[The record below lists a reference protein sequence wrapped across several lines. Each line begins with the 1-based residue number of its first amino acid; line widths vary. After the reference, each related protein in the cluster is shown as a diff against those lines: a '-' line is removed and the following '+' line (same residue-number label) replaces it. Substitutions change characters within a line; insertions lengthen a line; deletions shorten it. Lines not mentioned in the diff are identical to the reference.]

1 MATFNADAALKA
13 GYTELQIA
21 EFLGQQN
28 KFNTAAALQA
38 GYAPAD
44 IIKQLSGPPPT
55 TFGGQTKEFFKGI
68 PSGAVNLL
76 ESAATG
82 ASALLPEEM
91 EKSARKTISETAAA
105 AKKPFEAARGYEETI
120 PRKFGEAVGSTAPF
134 FLLGPAGLAGRVSAT
149 GLGVGAGAGEAR
161 TRAEQEGATGGQRA
175 GATALGAVVGVTEML
190 PVFRFIDNLASPI
203 KKGIMGTLTR
213 AAATGGAEGL
223 QEAAAQIA
231 QNLIAKGVYKPDQAI
246 IEQVGESAA
255 YGTATGALV
264 QVLTDMAL
272 GRRAG
277 QGSSTPAGKPTD
289 LEAEQQAKR
298 LAVAQEQMGV
308 KQGREA
314 RAGEKL
320 LNAEER
326 EAAKAEALAQ
336 KERLAEMDR
345 LNAEARAQREADLKA
360 AFPTDYADVMQRTD
374 NYVELSKE
382 LDAISGSQTKEAKA
396 RRGQI
401 QARMQQIV
409 EEDTRVPREL
419 KRIQDDQERLAK
431 QAGFPAKK
439 SAAAFEAAPPQME
452 MREAMLEPGQELPPQ
467 RDLQGNIITP
477 EAPVAEPTKRFPTFK
492 NEVDA
497 RRGMQRGEAALA
509 KEATAL
515 RKEQEAAGQM
525 TLAPRVEPKVT
536 EQPVTPEPTLVQKP
550 EALTPTTVPTTV
562 TPDVLG
568 ALGIGRTAIIRKPD
582 HGIMGKDIADPAQ
595 AAEVKSIL
603 EAYRQGRSAPIQEK
617 IDAYL
622 ARPEFEAVKG
632 ETDARQIEPPTDRN
646 GVQVSDQTGERKPA
660 RRTLTVKRNGVV
672 SPKSDVGQPIVG
684 EAEQSTPVEE
694 VQPPA
699 PPAEPKKPMGM
710 FDQLV
715 QPDTTEPIAEEE
727 APAVE
732 EVKFDP
738 WDPKNYKGLAQE
750 IEKESTRS
758 KEEAAQDLI
767 DEKKADRESKK
778 SIKVKSKPVQEAVE
792 EESTAEKDVRAEAT
806 VAAVKT
812 LTGADKMVL
821 AKHYKQPKFNKVAE
835 TSFVDDTIKAINE
848 GIESVSKA
856 IHKYVRKAMS
866 GMLSVALVINP
877 AFMGLPEAAIISSPA
892 TYTVEQ
898 AVKATIPAEAAKLM
912 SPAAKTAYETILPA
926 IKADLQ
932 ARDKLF
938 IINDKPSARTFLFT
952 PDGQLL
958 MQSKTLQGIGV
969 GDLYKGNNDI
979 VANRVTP
986 AGLFNIEQRVGGKT
1000 AGEYDF
1006 GKVFGINDTEAF
1018 ITIMHSVWTKEADAP
1033 QRLKALNN
1041 DSAADSRYSFGCI
1054 NVPTATFKQML
1065 EKHEN
1070 QMNGAKMFIV
1080 PDNQAR
1086 VKDFISGDI
1095 AKNTVREDK
1104 LLRQSVEPVTEKVT
1118 KTTSGAGN
1126 VQAGVDR
1133 TLYGKP
1139 EERFS
1144 RQAVVQG
1151 QTVQELTDEIT
1162 KGKGVLANA
1171 LRRMVQSGKVRLEEK
1186 HPSGEKIGGYFD
1198 GKTITLYA
1206 DGIPSGDAMAVAL
1219 HEVGAHLGLKNLLGV
1234 QQYNNVIKRIQ
1245 AMATSKEASPARA
1258 LAQRALSRI
1267 QQEDIVRGD
1276 EVIGDESVA
1285 YFIEELAKAQARGE
1299 LQTLGPAR
1307 ALWNQ
1312 IKAAIQ
1318 ATINRVFG
1326 TNLGVD
1332 AFTPE
1337 QIGLLANA
1345 AFTKESFT
1353 APKEGTADLASRT
1366 EGFTDAFR
1374 KWFGNSKVVDAKGA
1388 PQVVYHTGRFDSNEI
1403 ISGAE
1408 KHRRSGATYP
1418 IGNEGIYFTD
1428 NPEYSAMYGRG
1439 EGQTMYP
1446 VYLSLQNPFVIED
1459 QAQMSKLEK
1468 LKQVVLGKKQLPR
1481 NETNTNPRTDSM
1493 YITPEYKAKLIAMGY
1508 DGIINKPYTEIVAF
1522 EPTQIKSAIGNRGTY
1537 DINNP
1542 DIRFSRAQGFTPQDY
1557 DEVNRIA
1564 NSYGPAAAPA
1574 VGGLLNDSLKG
1585 MNRAAESSGLFTA
1598 FRHKIVDKLASVE
1611 AKVSNKF
1618 SMGVRDFFGNL
1629 NPIVLARQAEDHGKV
1644 FMSFAVDGGIKF
1656 NKDGLVQTFKQDASV
1671 AQALK
1676 DIQAFGQDA
1685 GMSFD
1690 QAKEYISSILEGHR
1704 AYDIQENHNK
1714 PLEVSAVLR
1723 EQQGKNKE
1731 ADAERAKKIDL
1742 HLTAA
1747 DIASLEAKYQ
1757 KTPAIKE
1764 IQDTFNKTRMHTIDL
1779 LAQSGRISKEQA
1791 DDWKANSAY
1800 VPFDRVFEDLGVNL
1814 LPRGK
1819 GLGVMTKTPEIKGS
1833 LDRRVKNVVDSY
1845 MGTLGWMVEEAMRHN
1860 ASVKLLNEMELS
1872 GFAEKHPTINAAKN
1886 KDLVVRLYKDG
1897 KPVFYE
1903 VQNEY
1908 DILAFKQAPEIN
1920 NFLVNGLTATSKILR
1935 VSVTAMP
1942 PFAIKQVVEDATRA
1956 AFYSGV
1962 ERPLVVAMKTLY
1974 NLPRA
1979 FFGEVTGR
1987 KSPVAKVLEQLGVI
2001 GDYDLNIYKPTTAI
2015 EKDIGAKKRGMA
2027 GAIFH
2032 TLEGFT
2038 KASDLAARMAVYEE
2052 TIRDTKSA
2060 QNPEGDTLLAQTRA
2074 RELINF
2080 QRRGSS
2086 GSMRV
2091 ATRIIPFFNAYAQG
2105 MDVLYRSASGIDSSS
2120 SIERGAARR
2129 LFMGRVAMM
2138 TAMGFAY
2145 AIAMSDDDGYKEA
2158 TDEKRD
2164 NNWLLPNN
2172 YKIPCPKELGF
2183 LFKVIPERIVEYMNR
2198 KGTPEEQSVMDAL
2211 SGVMK
2216 AGYSAYSTPTTI
2228 PSYVRPVIENMAN
2241 YSFFL
2246 QRELESTDLQKKLP
2260 GYRYTSTTSEV
2271 AKSLGEA
2278 TNVSPIKIDNLLKG
2292 MFGMAGS
2299 TTLLI
2304 TDAMLNPTRPDRPIS
2319 QLPFASIFTYDTVG
2333 GRAKTEFYDLR
2344 ERVSQAD
2351 STFKDLLK
2359 YNPEKAQKFL
2369 EENQS
2374 LIAMAPLINK
2384 SLKDLSETRS
2394 VRMVLEQGTDAQL
2407 GIDSAERRRLIDE
2420 LRGYEND
2427 SLSYVRGIEKQMRE
2441 MDLLQ

>member
-1 MATFNADAALKA
+1 
-13 GYTELQIA
+13 
-21 EFLGQQN
+21 
-28 KFNTAAALQA
+28 
-38 GYAPAD
+38 
-44 IIKQLSGPPPT
+44 
-55 TFGGQTKEFFKGI
+55 
-68 PSGAVNLL
+68 
-76 ESAATG
+76 
-82 ASALLPEEM
+82 
-91 EKSARKTISETAAA
+91 
-105 AKKPFEAARGYEETI
+105 
-120 PRKFGEAVGSTAPF
+120 
-134 FLLGPAGLAGRVSAT
+134 
-149 GLGVGAGAGEAR
+149 
-161 TRAEQEGATGGQRA
+161 
-175 GATALGAVVGVTEML
+175 
-190 PVFRFIDNLASPI
+190 
-203 KKGIMGTLTR
+203 
-213 AAATGGAEGL
+213 
-223 QEAAAQIA
+223 
-231 QNLIAKGVYKPDQAI
+231 
-246 IEQVGESAA
+246 
-255 YGTATGALV
+255 
-264 QVLTDMAL
+264 
-272 GRRAG
+272 
-277 QGSSTPAGKPTD
+277 
-289 LEAEQQAKR
+289 
-298 LAVAQEQMGV
+298 
-308 KQGREA
+308 
-314 RAGEKL
+314 
-320 LNAEER
+320 
-326 EAAKAEALAQ
+326 
-336 KERLAEMDR
+336 
-345 LNAEARAQREADLKA
+345 
-360 AFPTDYADVMQRTD
+360 
-374 NYVELSKE
+374 
-382 LDAISGSQTKEAKA
+382 
-396 RRGQI
+396 
-401 QARMQQIV
+401 
-409 EEDTRVPREL
+409 
-419 KRIQDDQERLAK
+419 
-431 QAGFPAKK
+431 
-439 SAAAFEAAPPQME
+439 
-452 MREAMLEPGQELPPQ
+452 
-467 RDLQGNIITP
+467 
-477 EAPVAEPTKRFPTFK
+477 
-492 NEVDA
+492 
-497 RRGMQRGEAALA
+497 
-509 KEATAL
+509 
-515 RKEQEAAGQM
+515 
-525 TLAPRVEPKVT
+525 
-536 EQPVTPEPTLVQKP
+536 
-550 EALTPTTVPTTV
+550 
-562 TPDVLG
+562 
-568 ALGIGRTAIIRKPD
+568 
-582 HGIMGKDIADPAQ
+582 
-595 AAEVKSIL
+595 
-603 EAYRQGRSAPIQEK
+603 
-617 IDAYL
+617 
-622 ARPEFEAVKG
+622 
-632 ETDARQIEPPTDRN
+632 
-646 GVQVSDQTGERKPA
+646 
-660 RRTLTVKRNGVV
+660 
-672 SPKSDVGQPIVG
+672 
-684 EAEQSTPVEE
+684 
-694 VQPPA
+694 
-699 PPAEPKKPMGM
+699 M

-715 QPDTTEPIAEEE
+715 QPDVAKKGKGKKAAPVEEEE

-821 AKHYKQPKFNKVAE
+821 AKHYKQPNFNKVAE

-848 GIESVSKA
+848 GIDAVAKA

-866 GMLSVALVINP
+866 GILSAALVINP
-877 AFMGLPEAAIISSPA
+877 AFMSLPEAAIISSPA
-892 TYTVEQ
+892 TYTIEQ

-958 MQSKTLQGIGV
+958 MQSKTLQGVGV

-1086 VKDFISGDI
+1086 VKDFISGDL
-1095 AKNTVREDK
+1095 AKNKVREDK

-1144 RQAVVQG
+1144 RQEVVQG
-1151 QTVQELTDEIT
+1151 QTVQELTDEIA

-1171 LRRMVQSGKVRLEEK
+1171 LRRMVQSGKVKLEEK

-1285 YFIEELAKAQARGE
+1285 YFIEELTKAQAKGE
-1299 LQTLGPAR
+1299 LQTLGPTR

-1353 APKEGTADLASRT
+1353 APKEG
-1366 EGFTDAFR
+1366 EF
-1374 KWFGNSKVVDAKGA
+1374 
-1388 PQVVYHTGRFDSNEI
+1388 
-1403 ISGAE
+1403 
-1408 KHRRSGATYP
+1408 
-1418 IGNEGIYFTD
+1418 
-1428 NPEYSAMYGRG
+1428 
-1439 EGQTMYP
+1439 
-1446 VYLSLQNPFVIED
+1446 
-1459 QAQMSKLEK
+1459 
-1468 LKQVVLGKKQLPR
+1468 
-1481 NETNTNPRTDSM
+1481 
-1493 YITPEYKAKLIAMGY
+1493 
-1508 DGIINKPYTEIVAF
+1508 
-1522 EPTQIKSAIGNRGTY
+1522 
-1537 DINNP
+1537 DINSP
-1542 DIRFSRAQGFTPQDY
+1542 EGRFSRAQGFTPQDY

-1872 GFAEKHPTINAAKN
+1872 GFAEKQPTINAAKN
-1886 KDLVVRLYKDG
+1886 KDLVVRLYEDG

>member
-1 MATFNADAALKA
+1 MATFNAEAALKA

-68 PSGAVNLL
+68 PYGAVNLL

-82 ASALLPEEM
+82 ASALLPEDM

-120 PRKFGEAVGSTAPF
+120 PRKLGESGGSTLPF
-134 FLLGPAGLAGRVSAT
+134 FALGPAGLAGRIGAT

-255 YGTATGALV
+255 YGTATGALI

-277 QGSSTPAGKPTD
+277 QGSSTPAGQATTT
-289 LEAEQQAKR
+289 EAEQQAKR
-298 LAVAQEQMGV
+298 LQVAQEQMGV

-314 RAGEKL
+314 RKEAALTRAKGKGVQGELFSGLPKAEDQRDLFGNLTSPLPPESTQEETTGVPEGQMDLGLEGVRGYAELEAEKQRLLALKKQEKDSKVSRKERTQGIDERVAEITAMQKDFVRLSDKTKKGTQGSLFTPQELTGLDTTKGVGVTPVETPKQTKQRAGVAPAGEQL
-320 LNAEER
+320 GLGIEATREYPDLVQER
-326 EAAKAEALAQ
+326 ERLSLLPQTPEIKARLADLQQQTRDRDLFEVDRLYAAKAEAA
-336 KERLAEMDR
+336 
-345 LNAEARAQREADLKA
+345 
-360 AFPTDYADVMQRTD
+360 
-374 NYVELSKE
+374 
-382 LDAISGSQTKEAKA
+382 
-396 RRGQI
+396 
-401 QARMQQIV
+401 
-409 EEDTRVPREL
+409 
-419 KRIQDDQERLAK
+419 
-431 QAGFPAKK
+431 
-439 SAAAFEAAPPQME
+439 
-452 MREAMLEPGQELPPQ
+452 
-467 RDLQGNIITP
+467 
-477 EAPVAEPTKRFPTFK
+477 
-492 NEVDA
+492 
-497 RRGMQRGEAALA
+497 
-509 KEATAL
+509 
-515 RKEQEAAGQM
+515 EQEAKQTESAFA
-525 TLAPRVEPKVT
+525 APD
-536 EQPVTPEPTLVQKP
+536 EQPVTEPTLVQKP
-550 EALTPTTVPTTV
+550 EPLTPTTVPTTV

-632 ETDARQIEPPTDRN
+632 ETNARQTQPPTDRN
-646 GVQVSDQTGERKPA
+646 GVQVPDQTGEGKPA
-660 RRTLTVKRNGVV
+660 RRTLTAKRNGMVPLKPDARQPVV
-672 SPKSDVGQPIVG
+672 R
-684 EAEQSTPVEE
+684 EAEQSAPVEE
-694 VQPPA
+694 TKTKHKTTYEGKPATVTIVRDALGKVVDTTVKVDDEKFAAVNLGAQGVVTDEQLLQNLTDIGTIGQEETAKPPEEPPA
-699 PPAEPKKPMGM
+699 PPAEPKKQMGM

-715 QPDTTEPIAEEE
+715 QPDVAEKGKGKKAAPVEEEE

-738 WDPKNYKGLAQE
+738 WDKKNYQGLAQE
-750 IEKESTRS
+750 IEKGTTRS
-758 KEEAAQDLI
+758 PQEAAQDLV
-767 DEKKADRESKK
+767 DAKAADRESKK
-778 SIKVKSKPVQEAVE
+778 SIKVKSKPIQEAVE

-835 TSFVDDTIKAINE
+835 TSFVDDTIKAITD
-848 GIESVSKA
+848 GIDSVSKA

-932 ARDKLF
+932 TRDKLF
-938 IINDKPSARTFLFT
+938 LIHDKPSARTFLFT

-986 AGLFNIEQRVGGKT
+986 AGLFTIEQRVGGKT

-1126 VQAGVDR
+1126 LQAGVDR

-1144 RQAVVQG
+1144 RQEVVQG
-1151 QTVQELTDEIT
+1151 QTVQELTGEIA
-1162 KGKGVLANA
+1162 KGKGILANA
-1171 LRRMVQSGKVRLEEK
+1171 LRRMVQSGKVKLEEK

-1245 AMATSKEASPARA
+1245 AMAQSKEASPARA

-1285 YFIEELAKAQARGE
+1285 YFIEELAKAQAKGE

-1345 AFTKESFT
+1345 AFTRESFT
-1353 APKEGTADLASRT
+1353 APKEG
-1366 EGFTDAFR
+1366 AF
-1374 KWFGNSKVVDAKGA
+1374 
-1388 PQVVYHTGRFDSNEI
+1388 
-1403 ISGAE
+1403 
-1408 KHRRSGATYP
+1408 
-1418 IGNEGIYFTD
+1418 
-1428 NPEYSAMYGRG
+1428 
-1439 EGQTMYP
+1439 
-1446 VYLSLQNPFVIED
+1446 
-1459 QAQMSKLEK
+1459 
-1468 LKQVVLGKKQLPR
+1468 
-1481 NETNTNPRTDSM
+1481 
-1493 YITPEYKAKLIAMGY
+1493 
-1508 DGIINKPYTEIVAF
+1508 
-1522 EPTQIKSAIGNRGTY
+1522 
-1537 DINNP
+1537 DINSP
-1542 DIRFSRAQGFTPQDY
+1542 EGRFSRAEGYTPQDY
-1557 DEVNRIA
+1557 AEVNRIA

-1585 MNRAAESSGLFTA
+1585 MNRAAESSGLLTA
-1598 FRHKIVDKLASVE
+1598 FRHNLVDKLASVE
-1611 AKVSNKF
+1611 AKLTNKF

-1629 NPIVLARQAEDHGKV
+1629 NPLVLARQAEDHGKV
-1644 FMSFAVDGGIKF
+1644 FMSFVSDGGIKI
-1656 NKDGLVQTFKQDASV
+1656 NKEGLVETFKQQASV

-1676 DIQAFGQDA
+1676 NIQTFGQNA
-1685 GMSFD
+1685 GISYD
-1690 QAKEYISSILEGHR
+1690 EAKTYISSVLEGHR

-1714 PLEVSAVLR
+1714 PLEVSAVLL

-1731 ADAERAKKIDL
+1731 ADAERKKKIDL

-1747 DIASLEAKYQ
+1747 DIASLEAVYQ

-1764 IQDTFNKTRMHTIDL
+1764 IQDTFNKTRMHVVDL
-1779 LAQSGRISKEQA
+1779 LAQSGRISKETA
-1791 DDWKANSAY
+1791 DDWKDNSAY
-1800 VPFDRVFEDLGVNL
+1800 VPFDRVFEDLGVDP

-1819 GLGVMTKTPEIKGS
+1819 GLGVMTKTPKIKGS

-1845 MGTLGWMVEEAMRHN
+1845 MGTLGWMVEESMRHN
-1860 ASVKLLNEMELS
+1860 ASTKLLNEMQLA

-1886 KDLVVRLYKDG
+1886 KELVVRLYENG

-1908 DILAFKQAPEIN
+1908 DLLAFKQAPEMN
-1920 NFLVNGLTATSKILR
+1920 NFLVNSLAATSKILR

-1962 ERPLVVAMKTLY
+1962 QRPLVVAMKTLY

-2001 GDYDLNIYKPTTAI
+2001 GDYDLNIYDPTSI
-2015 EKDIGAKKRGMA
+2015 EKDIGAKKRNMA
-2027 GAIFH
+2027 GSIFNI
-2032 TLEGFT
+2032 LESFT

-2052 TIRDTKSA
+2052 TIQDTKST
-2060 QNPEGDTLLAQTRA
+2060 QYPEGDKVLAQTRA

-2086 GSMRV
+2086 DSMRV
-2091 ATRIIPFFNAYAQG
+2091 LTRVIPFFNAYAQG

-2145 AIAMSDDDGYKEA
+2145 AIAMSDDEGYKNA
-2158 TDEKRD
+2158 TDDKRD
-2164 NNWLLPNN
+2164 NNWLGPNGF
-2172 YKIPCPKELGF
+2172 KLPCPKELGF
-2183 LFKVIPERIVEYMNR
+2183 IFKVIPERIVEYFNR
-2198 KGTPEEQSVMDAL
+2198 SGTPEEQSVMAAL

-2216 AGYSAYSTPTTI
+2216 AGYSAYSTPTAI
-2228 PSYVRPVIENMAN
+2228 PSYIRPIIENAAN
-2241 YSFFL
+2241 YSVFL
-2246 QRELESTDLQKKLP
+2246 QRELESADQRKKLP
-2260 GYRYTSTTSEV
+2260 GYRYESGTSEL

-2278 TNVSPIKIDNLLKG
+2278 TNISPIKIDNTIKG

-2384 SLKDLSETRS
+2384 SLKDLSDTRS
-2394 VRMVLEQGTDAQL
+2394 VRMFLEQGTEAQL
-2407 GIDSAERRRLIDE
+2407 GVDSAERRRLIDE

-2427 SLSYVRGIEKQMRE
+2427 SLSYVRGIEKQMRD

>member
-1 MATFNADAALKA
+1 MPIARFQLPDGRVARFEVPEGTSPEAAQQMMELELPSILKPPA
-13 GYTELQIA
+13 PPKPETT
-21 EFLGQQN
+21 LGGN
-28 KFNTAAALQA
+28 L
-38 GYAPAD
+38 
-44 IIKQLSGPPPT
+44 
-55 TFGGQTKEFFKGI
+55 KEFAKGI
-68 PSGAVNLL
+68 VPGAVGLA
-76 ESAATG
+76 ETAATG
-82 ASALLPEEM
+82 ASALLPEDM

-105 AKKPFEAARGYEETI
+105 AKKPFEAEKGYEESVG
-120 PRKFGEAVGSTAPF
+120 RRLGEGVGSTLPF
-134 FLLGPAGLAGRVSAT
+134 FLLGPAGVAGRA
-149 GLGVGAGAGEAR
+149 VGAGIGAAAGAGEAR
-161 TRAEQEGATGGQRA
+161 QEAEAKGQTGDARMW
-175 GATALGAVVGVTEML
+175 ATALGAPVGLLDLIAPQVSAGKSMIINAFKRGGME
-190 PVFRFIDNLASPI
+190 
-203 KKGIMGTLTR
+203 G
-213 AAATGGAEGL
+213 AT
-223 QEAAAQIA
+223 EAAQKVA
-231 QNLIAKGVYKPDQAI
+231 QNLIAKGLYDPSRSALEGSGEEGAYGAGTGAI
-246 IEQVGESAA
+246 ISFLLD
-255 YGTATGALV
+255 ATLGKKGRGAG
-264 QVLTDMAL
+264 APP
-272 GRRAG
+272 AG
-277 QGSSTPAGKPTD
+277 QATTT
-289 LEAEQQAKR
+289 EAEQQAR
-298 LAVAQEQMGV
+298 RVAREQEQMGV

-320 LNAEER
+320 LNAEDR
-326 EAAKAEALAQ
+326 EVSKEEALAQ

-374 NYVELSKE
+374 AYVELSKE

-550 EALTPTTVPTTV
+550 EPLTPTTVPTTV

-622 ARPEFEAVKG
+622 ARPEFQAVAPAQEITKG
-632 ETDARQIEPPTDRN
+632 ETDARQIEPPTDRD
-646 GVQVSDQTGERKPA
+646 GVQVSDQTGERKPT

-672 SPKSDVGQPIVG
+672 SPKPDVGQPVVG
-684 EAEQSTPVEE
+684 EAEQSAPVEEVQPQVEE

-699 PPAEPKKPMGM
+699 PPAEPKKQMGM

-806 VAAVKT
+806 TAAVKT

-866 GMLSVALVINP
+866 GILSAALVINP
-877 AFMGLPEAAIISSPA
+877 AFMSLPEAAIISSPA

-958 MQSKTLQGIGV
+958 MQSKTLQGVGV

-1118 KTTSGAGN
+1118 KTTSGVMATPN
-1126 VQAGVDR
+1126 AAQR

-1139 EERFS
+1139 EETVLNKPAAEVTNADKAS
-1144 RQAVVQG
+1144 ALEAALQAKVAEGDIRGALKSIIDADPALYNDIDRLVAKRLLLSGSLPTVEVVGEGALGMDGDKIVAG
-1151 QTVQELTDEIT
+1151 QYDAITDT
-1162 KGKGVLANA
+1162 
-1171 LRRMVQSGKVRLEEK
+1171 VRLVD
-1186 HPSGEKIGGYFD
+1186 GY
-1198 GKTITLYA
+1198 
-1206 DGIPSGDAMAVAL
+1206 
-1219 HEVGAHLGLKNLLGV
+1219 VGAHTLLHELVHGFLHRAISAHEGGQINNAGVRSLRELYDYVGKQNPALLKEYGMTNLSEFASEAMSNKDFQAALQKIPYRRQSILSWFGRAVLKALGISETDQHTALVAALISAE
-1234 QQYNNVIKRIQ
+1234 NV
-1245 AMATSKEASPARA
+1245 MSDGRA
-1258 LAQRALSRI
+1258 L
-1267 QQEDIVRGD
+1267 
-1276 EVIGDESVA
+1276 
-1285 YFIEELAKAQARGE
+1285 
-1299 LQTLGPAR
+1299 
-1307 ALWNQ
+1307 
-1312 IKAAIQ
+1312 
-1318 ATINRVFG
+1318 
-1326 TNLGVD
+1326 
-1332 AFTPE
+1332 
-1337 QIGLLANA
+1337 
-1345 AFTKESFT
+1345 
-1353 APKEGTADLASRT
+1353 
-1366 EGFTDAFR
+1366 
-1374 KWFGNSKVVDAKGA
+1374 
-1388 PQVVYHTGRFDSNEI
+1388 QVSE
-1403 ISGAE
+1403 
-1408 KHRRSGATYP
+1408 
-1418 IGNEGIYFTD
+1418 
-1428 NPEYSAMYGRG
+1428 
-1439 EGQTMYP
+1439 
-1446 VYLSLQNPFVIED
+1446 
-1459 QAQMSKLEK
+1459 
-1468 LKQVVLGKKQLPR
+1468 LGKPVQGTLP
-1481 NETNTNPRTDSM
+1481 
-1493 YITPEYKAKLIAMGY
+1493 G
-1508 DGIINKPYTEIVAF
+1508 VANV
-1522 EPTQIKSAIGNRGTY
+1522 AV
-1537 DINNP
+1537 
-1542 DIRFSRAQGFTPQDY
+1542 GFTPQDY
-1557 DEVNRIA
+1557 EEANRIA
-1564 NSYGPAAAPA
+1564 NSLGPAAAPA
-1574 VGGLLNDSLKG
+1574 MGGLINNGLNA
-1585 MNRAAESSGLFTA
+1585 MNRATENSGVFTTLRQA
-1598 FRHKIVDKLASVE
+1598 LVDKYATVE
-1611 AKVSNKF
+1611 SKVSNMF
-1618 SMGVRDFFGNL
+1618 SKGVRDAFGNL
-1629 NPIVLARQAEDHGKV
+1629 NPMVLVRQAEDHAKV
-1644 FMSFAVDGGIKF
+1644 FMSFLSDGGIKF
-1656 NKDGLVQTFKQDASV
+1656 NKEGLVETFKQKGSAV
-1671 AQALK
+1671 QALK
-1676 DIQAFGQDA
+1676 EIDQFAKDA
-1685 GMSFD
+1685 GISFD
-1690 QAKEYISSILEGHR
+1690 EAKTYMSSVLEGHR

-1714 PLEVSAVLR
+1714 PLEVSAVLL

-1731 ADAERAKKIDL
+1731 ADAERAKKIRL
-1742 HLTAA
+1742 HLSAA
-1747 DIASLEAKYQ
+1747 DIATLEAKYQ
-1757 KTPAIKE
+1757 KTPAIQQVQE
-1764 IQDTFNKTRMHTIDL
+1764 TFNQTRMHAIDL

-1791 DDWKANSAY
+1791 NDWKENSAY
-1800 VPFDRVFEDLGVNL
+1800 VPFDRVMEDIGVNL

-1833 LDRRVKNVVDSY
+1833 LDRRVKDVVDSY
-1845 MGTLGWMVEEAMRHN
+1845 MGTLGWMVEESMRHN
-1860 ASVKLLNEMELS
+1860 ASTKLLDEMQLA

-1886 KDLVVRLYKDG
+1886 KNLVVRLYEDG

-1908 DILAFKQAPEIN
+1908 DLLAFKQAPEVN
-1920 NFLVNGLTATSKILR
+1920 NMLVNGLAATSRFLR

-1942 PFAIKQVVEDATRA
+1942 PFAVKQVVEDATRA
-1956 AFYSGV
+1956 AMYSGV

-1974 NLPRA
+1974 NMPRI
-1979 FFGEVTGR
+1979 FFGEVLGR
-1987 KSPVAKVLEQLGVI
+1987 KSPAAKRMEELGIV
-2001 GDYDLNIYKPTTAI
+2001 GDYDFNIYQPTSEI
-2015 EKDIGAKKRGMA
+2015 EKEIGAKGRGTA
-2027 GAIFH
+2027 GTIFH
-2032 TLEGFT
+2032 MLEKFT

-2052 TIRDTKSA
+2052 TMRES
-2060 QNPEGDTLLAQTRA
+2060 NGDEVLAQTRA

-2091 ATRIIPFFNAYAQG
+2091 AARVIPFFNAYAQG
-2105 MDVLYRSASGIDSSS
+2105 MDVLYRAASGIDSSS
-2120 SIERGAARR
+2120 AVERTAARR

-2138 TAMGFAY
+2138 TALGFAY
-2145 AIAMSDDDGYKEA
+2145 AMAMSDDDGYKNA
-2158 TDEKRD
+2158 TDDVRD
-2164 NNWLLPNN
+2164 SNWLLPNG
-2172 YKIPCPKELGF
+2172 YKLPTPKELGF
-2183 LFKVIPERIVEYMNR
+2183 MYKVIPERIVEYYR
-2198 KGTPEEQSVMDAL
+2198 RQGTPEEQSAMDAL

-2216 AGYSAYSTPTTI
+2216 AAYSAYSSPTTV
-2228 PSYVRPVIENMAN
+2228 PSYVRPILENMTN

-2246 QRELESTDLQKKLP
+2246 QRELESASMQRLQP
-2260 GYRYTSTTSEV
+2260 GQRFTSSTSEL
-2271 AKSLGEA
+2271 AKGIGEA
-2278 TNVSPIKIDNLLKG
+2278 TNISPIKIDNLFKG

-2299 TTLLI
+2299 TTLLA
-2304 TDAMLNPTRPDRPIS
+2304 TDAMLNPTRPDRPIY
-2319 QLPFASIFTYDTVG
+2319 QMPFGSIFTYDTIG

-2351 STFKDLLK
+2351 ATYKEILK
-2359 YNPEKAQKFL
+2359 HDPEKAMKFY
-2369 EENQS
+2369 EEN
-2374 LIAMAPLINK
+2374 APLIAIAPQVNK
-2384 SLKDLSETRS
+2384 SLKELSELRRLRTAIER
-2394 VRMVLEQGTDAQL
+2394 GTDDEL
-2407 GIDSAERRRLIDE
+2407 GVDGKERRNMIDE
-2420 LRGYEND
+2420 LRGYENE
-2427 SLSYVRGIEKQMRE
+2427 SVGYVRELQKLVR
-2441 MDLLQ
+2441 DLE

>member
-1 MATFNADAALKA
+1 MPIARFQLPDGRVARFEVPEGTSPEAAQQMMELELPSILK
-13 GYTELQIA
+13 
-21 EFLGQQN
+21 
-28 KFNTAAALQA
+28 
-38 GYAPAD
+38 
-44 IIKQLSGPPPT
+44 PPT
-55 TFGGQTKEFFKGI
+55 PPKPETTLGGNLKEFAKGI
-68 PSGAVNLL
+68 VPGAVGLA
-76 ESAATG
+76 ETAATG

-105 AKKPFEAARGYEETI
+105 AKKPFEAEKGYEESVG
-120 PRKFGEAVGSTAPF
+120 RRLGEGVGSTLPF
-134 FLLGPAGLAGRVSAT
+134 FLLGPAGVAGRVA
-149 GLGVGAGAGEAR
+149 GAGIAGAAGAGEAR
-161 TRAEQEGATGGQRA
+161 QEAEAKGQTGDARMW
-175 GATALGAVVGVTEML
+175 ATALGAPVGL
-190 PVFRFIDNLASPI
+190 LDLLAPEI
-203 KKGIMGTLTR
+203 KAGKSMIVNALKRGGMEG
-213 AAATGGAEGL
+213 AT
-223 QEAAAQIA
+223 EAAQKVA
-231 QNLIAKGVYKPDQAI
+231 QNLIAKGLYDPSRSALAGSGEEGAYGAGTGAI
-246 IEQVGESAA
+246 ISFLLDATLGKKAHGMGAA
-255 YGTATGALV
+255 P
-264 QVLTDMAL
+264 
-272 GRRAG
+272 AG
-277 QGSSTPAGKPTD
+277 QPTTT
-289 LEAEQQAKR
+289 EAEQQARR
-298 LAVAQEQMGV
+298 LAREQEQMGV

-314 RAGEKL
+314 RAGEKIL
-320 LNAEER
+320 AGEES
-326 EAAKAEALAQ
+326 EATKAEALAQ
-336 KERLAEMDR
+336 KERLAEMNR

-360 AFPTDYADVMQRTD
+360 AFPTDYSDVMQRTD

-439 SAAAFEAAPPQME
+439 SAAAFEAAPAQME

-550 EALTPTTVPTTV
+550 EPLTPQTVPTTV

-603 EAYRQGRSAPIQEK
+603 EAYRQGRSPSIQEK

-622 ARPEFEAVKG
+622 ARPEFQAVAPTEEITKG
-632 ETDARQIEPPTDRN
+632 ETNARQVEPPTDRN
-646 GVQVSDQTGERKPA
+646 GVPVPVETGERKPA

-672 SPKSDVGQPIVG
+672 PTEQNVDQSAIGETQQP
-684 EAEQSTPVEE
+684 APVEE
-694 VQPPA
+694 VKPPESVVPTGFKYTLLESPAYEGLDPLSLEDADFELEALEDSAKKGRMSPERFAQSEIGKRLSTAQIMQINEGLRTDPVATIQALRNNLSPEEVKPPNEPPA
-699 PPAEPKKPMGM
+699 PPPAPMGM

-715 QPDTTEPIAEEE
+715 KPESVE
-727 APAVE
+727 AKKGKGKKAAPPPTVE
-732 EVKFDP
+732 EDAAGVEQVPFDP
-738 WDPKNYKGLAQE
+738 WDKKNYQGLAQE
-750 IEKESTRS
+750 IEKGTTRS
-758 KEEAAQDLI
+758 PQEAAQDLI
-767 DEKKADRESKK
+767 DEKRADRESRKTV
-778 SIKVKSKPVQEAVE
+778 KVKTKGIQEVVDE
-792 EESTAEKDVRAEAT
+792 QSPAEKDVRAEAT
-806 VAAVKT
+806 TAAVAT

-835 TSFVDDTIKAINE
+835 TSFVDDTIKAITD

-877 AFMGLPEAAIISSPA
+877 QFMSLPEAAIIASPA
-892 TYTVEQ
+892 TYTIEQ
-898 AVKATIPAEAAKLM
+898 AVKATVPAEAAKFM

-932 ARDKLF
+932 ARNKLF
-938 IINDKPSARTFLFT
+938 LMHDKPSAQTFIFT

-958 MQSKTLQGIGV
+958 MHQKTLQGKAV

-979 VANRVTP
+979 PANRVTP
-986 AGLFNIEQRVGGKT
+986 AGLFNWEKRVGGKT

-1006 GKVFGINDTEAF
+1006 NTVFGINDGEAF
-1018 ITIMHSVWTKEADAP
+1018 ITLMHSVWTKETDAA

-1041 DSAADSRYSFGCI
+1041 DSASDSRYSFGCI
-1054 NVPTATFKQML
+1054 NFAKGAFKEILDKYQD
-1065 EKHEN
+1065 
-1070 QMNGAKMFIV
+1070 QIDGSKMFIV

-1104 LLRQSVEPVTEKVT
+1104 LVRQSVEPVTEKVT

-1133 TLYGKP
+1133 TVYGKP
-1139 EERFS
+1139 EDRFS
-1144 RQAVVQG
+1144 RQEVAEG
-1151 QTVQELTDEIT
+1151 QTLQGLTDEIA

-1171 LRRMVQSGKVRLEEK
+1171 LRRMLQSGKVKLEEK
-1186 HPSGEKIGGYFD
+1186 HPNGEKIGGYFD

-1219 HEVGAHLGLKNLLGV
+1219 HEVGAHLGLKNLLGA
-1234 QQYNNVIKRIQ
+1234 QQYANIIKRIQ
-1245 AMATSKEASPARA
+1245 AMAQSKEASPARA

-1285 YFIEELAKAQARGE
+1285 YFIEELAKAQAKGE
-1299 LQTLGPAR
+1299 LQGAGPAR

-1312 IKAAIQ
+1312 VKAAIQ

-1353 APKEGTADLASRT
+1353 GPKEG
-1366 EGFTDAFR
+1366 AF
-1374 KWFGNSKVVDAKGA
+1374 
-1388 PQVVYHTGRFDSNEI
+1388 
-1403 ISGAE
+1403 
-1408 KHRRSGATYP
+1408 
-1418 IGNEGIYFTD
+1418 
-1428 NPEYSAMYGRG
+1428 
-1439 EGQTMYP
+1439 
-1446 VYLSLQNPFVIED
+1446 
-1459 QAQMSKLEK
+1459 
-1468 LKQVVLGKKQLPR
+1468 
-1481 NETNTNPRTDSM
+1481 
-1493 YITPEYKAKLIAMGY
+1493 
-1508 DGIINKPYTEIVAF
+1508 
-1522 EPTQIKSAIGNRGTY
+1522 

-1542 DIRFSRAQGFTPQDY
+1542 EGRFSRAQGFTPQDY
-1557 DEVNRIA
+1557 EEANRIA
-1564 NSYGPAAAPA
+1564 NSLGPAAAPA
-1574 VGGLLNDSLKG
+1574 MGGLVNSGLNA
-1585 MNRAAESSGLFTA
+1585 MNRATENSGLFTTLRQA
-1598 FRHKIVDKLASVE
+1598 AVDKYATVE
-1611 AKVSNKF
+1611 SKVSNLF
-1618 SMGVRDFFGNL
+1618 SKGVRDAFGNL
-1629 NPIVLARQAEDHGKV
+1629 NPMVLVRQAEDHAKV
-1644 FMSFAVDGGIKF
+1644 FMSFLSDGGIKF
-1656 NKDGLVQTFKQDASV
+1656 NKEGLVETFKQKGSAV
-1671 AQALK
+1671 QALK
-1676 DIQAFGQDA
+1676 EIDQFGKDS
-1685 GMSFD
+1685 GLGFEK
-1690 QAKEYISSILEGHR
+1690 AKEYVSSILEGHR

-1714 PLEVSAVLR
+1714 PLEVSAVLL

-1731 ADAERAKKIDL
+1731 ADAERAKKIRL
-1742 HLTAA
+1742 HLSAA
-1747 DIASLEAKYQ
+1747 DIATLEAKYQ
-1757 KTPAIKE
+1757 KTPAIQQ
-1764 IQDTFNKTRMHTIDL
+1764 IQDTFNQTRMHAIDL
-1779 LAQSGRISKEQA
+1779 LGQSGRISKETA

-1800 VPFDRVFEDLGVNL
+1800 VPFDRVMEDIGVNL

-1833 LDRRVKNVVDSY
+1833 LDRRVKDVVDSY
-1845 MGTLGWMVEEAMRHN
+1845 MGTLGWMVEESMRHN
-1860 ASVKLLNEMELS
+1860 ASIKLLDEMQLA

-1886 KDLVVRLYKDG
+1886 KNLVVRLYEDG

-1908 DILAFKQAPEIN
+1908 DLLAFKQAPEVN
-1920 NFLVNGLTATSKILR
+1920 NMLVNGLAATSRFLR

-1942 PFAIKQVVEDATRA
+1942 PFAVKQVVEDATRA
-1956 AFYSGV
+1956 AMYSGV

-1974 NLPRA
+1974 NMPRI
-1979 FFGEVTGR
+1979 FFGEVLGR
-1987 KSPVAKVLEQLGVI
+1987 KSPAAKRMEELGIV
-2001 GDYDLNIYKPTTAI
+2001 GDYDFNIYQPTNEI
-2015 EKDIGAKKRGMA
+2015 EKEIGAKGRGVA
-2027 GAIFH
+2027 GTVFH
-2032 TLEGFT
+2032 MLEKFT

-2052 TIRDTKSA
+2052 TMRES
-2060 QNPEGDTLLAQTRA
+2060 NGDEVLAQTRA

-2091 ATRIIPFFNAYAQG
+2091 AARVIPFFNAYAQG
-2105 MDVLYRSASGIDSSS
+2105 MDVLYRAASGIDSSS
-2120 SIERGAARR
+2120 AVERTAARR

-2145 AIAMSDDDGYKEA
+2145 AIAMSDDDGYKNA
-2158 TDEKRD
+2158 TDDVRD
-2164 NNWLLPNN
+2164 SNWLLPNG
-2172 YKIPCPKELGF
+2172 YKLPSPKELGF
-2183 LFKVIPERIVEYMNR
+2183 LYKVIPERIVEYYR
-2198 KGTPEEQSVMDAL
+2198 RQGTPEEQSAMDAL
-2211 SGVMK
+2211 SGVVK
-2216 AGYSAYSTPTTI
+2216 AAYSAYSSPTAV
-2228 PSYVRPVIENMAN
+2228 PSYVRPILENMTN

-2246 QRELESTDLQKKLP
+2246 QRELESASMQRLQP
-2260 GYRYTSTTSEV
+2260 GQRFTSSTSEL
-2271 AKSLGEA
+2271 AKGIGEA
-2278 TNVSPIKIDNLLKG
+2278 TNVSPIKIDNLFKG

-2299 TTLLI
+2299 TTLLA
-2304 TDAMLNPTRPDRPIS
+2304 TDAMLNPTRPDRPIY
-2319 QLPFASIFTYDTVG
+2319 QMPFGSIFTYDTIG

-2351 STFKDLLK
+2351 ATYKEILK
-2359 YNPEKAQKFL
+2359 HDPEKALKFY
-2369 EENQS
+2369 EEN
-2374 LIAMAPLINK
+2374 APLIAIAPQVNK
-2384 SLKDLSETRS
+2384 SLKELSDLRRLRTAIER
-2394 VRMVLEQGTDAQL
+2394 GTDDEL
-2407 GIDSAERRRLIDE
+2407 GVDSKERRNMIDE
-2420 LRGYEND
+2420 LRGYENE
-2427 SLSYVRGIEKQMRE
+2427 SVGYVRELQKLVR
-2441 MDLLQ
+2441 DLE

>member
-1 MATFNADAALKA
+1 MPIARFQLPDGRVARFEVPEGTSPEAAQQMMELELPSILKPPA
-13 GYTELQIA
+13 PPKPETT
-21 EFLGQQN
+21 LGGN
-28 KFNTAAALQA
+28 L
-38 GYAPAD
+38 
-44 IIKQLSGPPPT
+44 
-55 TFGGQTKEFFKGI
+55 KEFAKGI
-68 PSGAVNLL
+68 VPGAVGLA
-76 ESAATG
+76 ETAATG
-82 ASALLPEEM
+82 ASALLPEDM

-105 AKKPFEAARGYEETI
+105 VKKPFEAEKGYEESVG
-120 PRKFGEAVGSTAPF
+120 RRLGEGVGSTLPF
-134 FLLGPAGLAGRVSAT
+134 FLLGPAGAAGRA
-149 GLGVGAGAGEAR
+149 VGAGIGAAAGAGEAR
-161 TRAEQEGATGGQRA
+161 QEAEAKGQTGDARMW
-175 GATALGAVVGVTEML
+175 ATALGAPVGLLDLIAPQVSAGKSMIINAFKRGGME
-190 PVFRFIDNLASPI
+190 
-203 KKGIMGTLTR
+203 G
-213 AAATGGAEGL
+213 AT
-223 QEAAAQIA
+223 EAAQKVA
-231 QNLIAKGVYKPDQAI
+231 QNLIAKGLYDPSRSALEGSGEEGAYGAGTGAI
-246 IEQVGESAA
+246 ISFLLD
-255 YGTATGALV
+255 ATLGKKGRGAG
-264 QVLTDMAL
+264 APP
-272 GRRAG
+272 AG
-277 QGSSTPAGKPTD
+277 QATTT
-289 LEAEQQAKR
+289 EAEQQAR
-298 LAVAQEQMGV
+298 RVAREQEQMGV

-314 RAGEKL
+314 RAGEKIL
-320 LNAEER
+320 DTEER
-326 EAAKAEALAQ
+326 EVSKEEAFAQ

-374 NYVELSKE
+374 AYVELSKE

-550 EALTPTTVPTTV
+550 EPLTPTTVPTTV

-622 ARPEFEAVKG
+622 ARPEFQTVAPAQEITKG
-632 ETDARQIEPPTDRN
+632 ETDARQIEPPTDRD
-646 GVQVSDQTGERKPA
+646 GVQVSDQTGEGKPA
-660 RRTLTVKRNGVV
+660 RRTLTVKRNGMV
-672 SPKSDVGQPIVG
+672 SPKPDVGQPIVR
-684 EAEQSTPVEE
+684 EAEQSAPIEEVQPQVEEVQPQVEE

-699 PPAEPKKPMGM
+699 PPAEPKKQMGM

-715 QPDTTEPIAEEE
+715 QPDTAKKGKGKKAAPVEEEE

-750 IEKESTRS
+750 IEKDTTRS
-758 KEEAAQDLI
+758 PQEAAQDLV
-767 DEKKADRESKK
+767 DAKAADRESKK
-778 SIKVKSKPVQEAVE
+778 SIKVKSKPIQEAVE

-806 VAAVKT
+806 TAAVKT

-848 GIESVSKA
+848 GIDAVAKA

-866 GMLSVALVINP
+866 GILSAALVINP
-877 AFMGLPEAAIISSPA
+877 AFMSLPEAAIISSPA

-958 MQSKTLQGIGV
+958 MQSKTLQGVGV

-1118 KTTSGAGN
+1118 KTTSGVMATPN
-1126 VQAGVDR
+1126 AAQR

-1139 EERFS
+1139 EETVLNKAAAEVTNADKAS
-1144 RQAVVQG
+1144 ALEAALQAKVAEGDIRGALKSIIDADPALYNDIDRLVAKRLLLSGSLPTVEVVGEGALGMDGDKIVAG
-1151 QTVQELTDEIT
+1151 QYDAITDT
-1162 KGKGVLANA
+1162 
-1171 LRRMVQSGKVRLEEK
+1171 VRLVD
-1186 HPSGEKIGGYFD
+1186 GY
-1198 GKTITLYA
+1198 
-1206 DGIPSGDAMAVAL
+1206 
-1219 HEVGAHLGLKNLLGV
+1219 VGAHTLLHELVHGFLHRAISAHEGGQINNAGVRSLRELYDYVGKQNPALLKEYGMTNLSEFASEAMSNKDFQAALQKIPYRRQSILSWFGRAVLKALGISETDQHTALVAALISAE
-1234 QQYNNVIKRIQ
+1234 NV
-1245 AMATSKEASPARA
+1245 MSDGRA
-1258 LAQRALSRI
+1258 L
-1267 QQEDIVRGD
+1267 
-1276 EVIGDESVA
+1276 
-1285 YFIEELAKAQARGE
+1285 
-1299 LQTLGPAR
+1299 
-1307 ALWNQ
+1307 
-1312 IKAAIQ
+1312 
-1318 ATINRVFG
+1318 
-1326 TNLGVD
+1326 
-1332 AFTPE
+1332 
-1337 QIGLLANA
+1337 
-1345 AFTKESFT
+1345 
-1353 APKEGTADLASRT
+1353 
-1366 EGFTDAFR
+1366 
-1374 KWFGNSKVVDAKGA
+1374 
-1388 PQVVYHTGRFDSNEI
+1388 QVSE
-1403 ISGAE
+1403 
-1408 KHRRSGATYP
+1408 
-1418 IGNEGIYFTD
+1418 
-1428 NPEYSAMYGRG
+1428 
-1439 EGQTMYP
+1439 
-1446 VYLSLQNPFVIED
+1446 
-1459 QAQMSKLEK
+1459 
-1468 LKQVVLGKKQLPR
+1468 LGKPVQGTLP
-1481 NETNTNPRTDSM
+1481 
-1493 YITPEYKAKLIAMGY
+1493 G
-1508 DGIINKPYTEIVAF
+1508 VANV
-1522 EPTQIKSAIGNRGTY
+1522 AV
-1537 DINNP
+1537 
-1542 DIRFSRAQGFTPQDY
+1542 GFTPQDY
-1557 DEVNRIA
+1557 EEANRIA
-1564 NSYGPAAAPA
+1564 NSLGPAAAPA
-1574 VGGLLNDSLKG
+1574 MGGLINNGLNA
-1585 MNRAAESSGLFTA
+1585 MNRATENSGVFTTLRQA
-1598 FRHKIVDKLASVE
+1598 LVDKYATVE
-1611 AKVSNKF
+1611 SKVSNMF
-1618 SMGVRDFFGNL
+1618 SKGVRDAFGNL
-1629 NPIVLARQAEDHGKV
+1629 NPMVLVRQAEDHAKV
-1644 FMSFAVDGGIKF
+1644 FMSFLSDGGIKF
-1656 NKDGLVQTFKQDASV
+1656 NKEGLVETFKQKGSAV
-1671 AQALK
+1671 QALSEIDQFGK
-1676 DIQAFGQDA
+1676 DSGLGFEK
-1685 GMSFD
+1685 
-1690 QAKEYISSILEGHR
+1690 AKEYVSSVLEGHR

-1714 PLEVSAVLR
+1714 PLEVSALGL

-1731 ADAERAKKIDL
+1731 ADAERAKKIRL

-1747 DIASLEAKYQ
+1747 DIAALEAKYQ
-1757 KTPAIKE
+1757 KTPAIQK
-1764 IQDTFNKTRMHTIDL
+1764 IQDTFNQTRMHTIDL

-1800 VPFDRVFEDLGVNL
+1800 VPFDRVMEDVGVNL

-1833 LDRRVKNVVDSY
+1833 LDRRVKDVVDSY

-1860 ASVKLLNEMELS
+1860 ASTKLLNEMDLA

-1886 KDLVVRLYKDG
+1886 KNLVVRLYEDG

-1908 DILAFKQAPEIN
+1908 DLLAFKQAPEVN
-1920 NFLVNGLTATSKILR
+1920 NLLVNGLAATSRFLR

-1942 PFAIKQVVEDATRA
+1942 PFAVKQVVEDATRA
-1956 AFYSGV
+1956 AMYSGV

-1974 NLPRA
+1974 NMPRI
-1979 FFGEVTGR
+1979 FFGEVLGR
-1987 KSPVAKVLEQLGVI
+1987 KSPAAKRMEELGIV
-2001 GDYDLNIYKPTTAI
+2001 GDYDFNIYQPTSEI
-2015 EKDIGAKKRGMA
+2015 EKEIGAKGRGTA
-2027 GAIFH
+2027 GTIFH
-2032 TLEGFT
+2032 MLEKFT

-2052 TIRDTKSA
+2052 TMRESG
-2060 QNPEGDTLLAQTRA
+2060 GDEVLAQTRA

-2091 ATRIIPFFNAYAQG
+2091 AARVIPFFNAYAQG
-2105 MDVLYRSASGIDSSS
+2105 MDVLYRAASGIDSSS
-2120 SIERGAARR
+2120 AVERTAARR

-2138 TAMGFAY
+2138 TALGFAY
-2145 AIAMSDDDGYKEA
+2145 AMAMSDDDGYKNA
-2158 TDEKRD
+2158 TDDVRD
-2164 NNWLLPNN
+2164 SNWLLPNG
-2172 YKIPCPKELGF
+2172 YKLPTPKELGF
-2183 LFKVIPERIVEYMNR
+2183 MYKVIPERIVEYYR
-2198 KGTPEEQSVMDAL
+2198 RQGTPEEQSAMDAL

-2216 AGYSAYSTPTTI
+2216 AAYSAYSSPTTV
-2228 PSYVRPVIENMAN
+2228 PSYVRPILENMTN

-2246 QRELESTDLQKKLP
+2246 QRELESASMQRLQP
-2260 GYRYTSTTSEV
+2260 GQRFTSSTSEL
-2271 AKSLGEA
+2271 AKSIGEA
-2278 TNVSPIKIDNLLKG
+2278 TNVSPIKIDNMLKG

-2299 TTLLI
+2299 TTLLA
-2304 TDAMLNPTRPDRPIS
+2304 TDAMLNPTRPDRPIY
-2319 QLPFASIFTYDTVG
+2319 QMPFGSIFTYDTIG

-2351 STFKDLLK
+2351 ATYKEILK
-2359 YNPEKAQKFL
+2359 HDPEKAMKFY
-2369 EENQS
+2369 EEN
-2374 LIAMAPLINK
+2374 APLIAIAPQVNK
-2384 SLKDLSETRS
+2384 SLKELSDLRRLRTAIER
-2394 VRMVLEQGTDAQL
+2394 GTDDEL
-2407 GIDSAERRRLIDE
+2407 GVDGKERRNMIDE
-2420 LRGYEND
+2420 LRGYENE
-2427 SLSYVRGIEKQMRE
+2427 SVGYVRELQKLVR
-2441 MDLLQ
+2441 DLE

>member
-1 MATFNADAALKA
+1 MPIARFQLPDGRVARFEVPEGTSPEAAQQMMELELPSILKPPA
-13 GYTELQIA
+13 PPKPETT
-21 EFLGQQN
+21 LGGN
-28 KFNTAAALQA
+28 L
-38 GYAPAD
+38 
-44 IIKQLSGPPPT
+44 
-55 TFGGQTKEFFKGI
+55 KEFAKGI
-68 PSGAVNLL
+68 VPGAVGLA
-76 ESAATG
+76 ETAATG
-82 ASALLPEEM
+82 ASALLPEDM

-105 AKKPFEAARGYEETI
+105 AKKPFEAEKGYEESVG
-120 PRKFGEAVGSTAPF
+120 RRLGEGVGSTLPF
-134 FLLGPAGLAGRVSAT
+134 FLLGPAGAAGRA
-149 GLGVGAGAGEAR
+149 VGAGIGAAAGAGEAR
-161 TRAEQEGATGGQRA
+161 QEAEAKGQTGDARMW
-175 GATALGAVVGVTEML
+175 ATALGAPVGLLDLIAPQVSAGKSMIINAFKRGGME
-190 PVFRFIDNLASPI
+190 
-203 KKGIMGTLTR
+203 G
-213 AAATGGAEGL
+213 AT
-223 QEAAAQIA
+223 EAAQKVA
-231 QNLIAKGVYKPDQAI
+231 QNLIAKGLYDPSRSALEGSGEEGAYGAGTGAI
-246 IEQVGESAA
+246 ISFLLD
-255 YGTATGALV
+255 ATLGKKGRGAG
-264 QVLTDMAL
+264 APP
-272 GRRAG
+272 AG
-277 QGSSTPAGKPTD
+277 QATTT
-289 LEAEQQAKR
+289 EAEQQAR
-298 LAVAQEQMGV
+298 RVAREQEQMGV

-320 LNAEER
+320 LNAEDR
-326 EAAKAEALAQ
+326 EVSKEEALAQ

-360 AFPTDYADVMQRTD
+360 AFPTDYSDVMQRTD
-374 NYVELSKE
+374 AYVELSKE

-492 NEVDA
+492 TAEDA
-497 RRGMQRGEAALA
+497 ARGMKRGEAALA

-550 EALTPTTVPTTV
+550 EPLTPTTVPTTV

-603 EAYRQGRSAPIQEK
+603 EAYRQGRSVPIQEK

-672 SPKSDVGQPIVG
+672 SPKPDVGQPIVG

-806 VAAVKT
+806 TAAVKT

-877 AFMGLPEAAIISSPA
+877 AFMSLPEAAIISSPA

-958 MQSKTLQGIGV
+958 MQSKTLQGVGV

-1041 DSAADSRYSFGCI
+1041 DLAADSRYSFGCI

-1118 KTTSGAGN
+1118 KTTSGVMATPN
-1126 VQAGVDR
+1126 AAQR

-1139 EERFS
+1139 EETVLNKPAAEVTNADKAS
-1144 RQAVVQG
+1144 ALEAALQAKVAEGDIRGALKSIIDADPALYNDIDRLVAKRLLLSGSLPTVEVVGEGALGMDGDKIVAG
-1151 QTVQELTDEIT
+1151 QYDAITDT
-1162 KGKGVLANA
+1162 
-1171 LRRMVQSGKVRLEEK
+1171 VRLVD
-1186 HPSGEKIGGYFD
+1186 GY
-1198 GKTITLYA
+1198 
-1206 DGIPSGDAMAVAL
+1206 
-1219 HEVGAHLGLKNLLGV
+1219 VGAHTLLHELVHGFLHRAISAHEGGQINNAGVRSLRELYDYVGKQNPALLREYGMTNLSEFASEAMSNKDFQAALQKIPYRRQSILSWFGRAVLKALGISETDQHTALVAALISAE
-1234 QQYNNVIKRIQ
+1234 NV
-1245 AMATSKEASPARA
+1245 MSDGRA
-1258 LAQRALSRI
+1258 L
-1267 QQEDIVRGD
+1267 
-1276 EVIGDESVA
+1276 
-1285 YFIEELAKAQARGE
+1285 
-1299 LQTLGPAR
+1299 
-1307 ALWNQ
+1307 
-1312 IKAAIQ
+1312 
-1318 ATINRVFG
+1318 
-1326 TNLGVD
+1326 
-1332 AFTPE
+1332 
-1337 QIGLLANA
+1337 
-1345 AFTKESFT
+1345 
-1353 APKEGTADLASRT
+1353 
-1366 EGFTDAFR
+1366 
-1374 KWFGNSKVVDAKGA
+1374 
-1388 PQVVYHTGRFDSNEI
+1388 QVSE
-1403 ISGAE
+1403 
-1408 KHRRSGATYP
+1408 
-1418 IGNEGIYFTD
+1418 
-1428 NPEYSAMYGRG
+1428 
-1439 EGQTMYP
+1439 
-1446 VYLSLQNPFVIED
+1446 
-1459 QAQMSKLEK
+1459 
-1468 LKQVVLGKKQLPR
+1468 LGKPVQGTLP
-1481 NETNTNPRTDSM
+1481 
-1493 YITPEYKAKLIAMGY
+1493 G
-1508 DGIINKPYTEIVAF
+1508 VANV
-1522 EPTQIKSAIGNRGTY
+1522 AV
-1537 DINNP
+1537 
-1542 DIRFSRAQGFTPQDY
+1542 GFTPQDY
-1557 DEVNRIA
+1557 EEANRIA
-1564 NSYGPAAAPA
+1564 NSLGPAAAPA
-1574 VGGLLNDSLKG
+1574 MGGLINNGLNA
-1585 MNRAAESSGLFTA
+1585 MNRATENSGVFTTLRQA
-1598 FRHKIVDKLASVE
+1598 LVDKYATVE
-1611 AKVSNKF
+1611 SKVSNMF
-1618 SMGVRDFFGNL
+1618 SKGVRDAFGNL
-1629 NPIVLARQAEDHGKV
+1629 NPMVLVRQAEDHAKV
-1644 FMSFAVDGGIKF
+1644 FMSFLSDGGIKF
-1656 NKDGLVQTFKQDASV
+1656 NKEGLVETFKQKGSAV
-1671 AQALK
+1671 QALK
-1676 DIQAFGQDA
+1676 EIDQFAKDA
-1685 GMSFD
+1685 GISFD
-1690 QAKEYISSILEGHR
+1690 EAKTYMSSVLEGHR

-1714 PLEVSAVLR
+1714 PLEVSAVLL

-1731 ADAERAKKIDL
+1731 ADAERAKKIRL
-1742 HLTAA
+1742 HLSAA
-1747 DIASLEAKYQ
+1747 DIATLEAKYQ
-1757 KTPAIKE
+1757 KTPAIQQVQE
-1764 IQDTFNKTRMHTIDL
+1764 TFNQTRMHAIDL

-1791 DDWKANSAY
+1791 NDWKENSAY
-1800 VPFDRVFEDLGVNL
+1800 VPFDRVMEDIGVNL

-1833 LDRRVKNVVDSY
+1833 LDRRVKDVVDSY
-1845 MGTLGWMVEEAMRHN
+1845 MGTLGWMVEESMRHN
-1860 ASVKLLNEMELS
+1860 ASTKLLDEMQLA

-1886 KDLVVRLYKDG
+1886 KNLVVRLYEDG

-1908 DILAFKQAPEIN
+1908 DLLAFKQAPEVN
-1920 NFLVNGLTATSKILR
+1920 NMLVNGLAATSRFLR
-1935 VSVTAMP
+1935 ISVTAMP
-1942 PFAIKQVVEDATRA
+1942 PFAVKQVVEDATRA
-1956 AFYSGV
+1956 AMYSGV

-1974 NLPRA
+1974 NMPRI
-1979 FFGEVTGR
+1979 FFGEVLGR
-1987 KSPVAKVLEQLGVI
+1987 KSPAAKRMEELGIV
-2001 GDYDLNIYKPTTAI
+2001 GDYDFNIYQPTNEI
-2015 EKDIGAKKRGMA
+2015 EKEIGAKSRGVA
-2027 GAIFH
+2027 GRIFH
-2032 TLEGFT
+2032 TLEKFT

-2052 TIRDTKSA
+2052 TMRES
-2060 QNPEGDTLLAQTRA
+2060 NGDEVLAQTRA

-2091 ATRIIPFFNAYAQG
+2091 AARVIPFFNAYAQG
-2105 MDVLYRSASGIDSSS
+2105 MDVLYRAASGIDSSS
-2120 SIERGAARR
+2120 AVERTAARR

-2138 TAMGFAY
+2138 SALGFAY
-2145 AIAMSDDDGYKEA
+2145 ALAMSDDEGYKNA
-2158 TDEKRD
+2158 TDDVRD
-2164 NNWLLPNN
+2164 GNWLLPNG
-2172 YKIPCPKELGF
+2172 YKLPSPKELGF
-2183 LFKVIPERIVEYMNR
+2183 IYKVIPERIVEYYR
-2198 KGTPEEQSVMDAL
+2198 RSGTPEEQSALDAL
-2211 SGVMK
+2211 SGVVK
-2216 AGYSAYSTPTTI
+2216 AAYSAYSSPTTV
-2228 PSYVRPVIENMAN
+2228 PSYVRPILENMTN

-2246 QRELESTDLQKKLP
+2246 QRELESASMQRLQP
-2260 GYRYTSTTSEV
+2260 GQRFTSSTSEL
-2271 AKSLGEA
+2271 AKGIGEA
-2278 TNVSPIKIDNLLKG
+2278 TNTSPIKIDNLFKG

-2299 TTLLI
+2299 TTLLA
-2304 TDAMLNPTRPDRPIS
+2304 TDAMLNPTRPDRPIY
-2319 QLPFASIFTYDTVG
+2319 QMPFGSIFTYDTIG

-2351 STFKDLLK
+2351 ATYKEILK
-2359 YNPEKAQKFL
+2359 HDPEKAMKFY
-2369 EENQS
+2369 EEN
-2374 LIAMAPLINK
+2374 APLIAIAPQVNK
-2384 SLKDLSETRS
+2384 SLKELSELRRLRTAIER
-2394 VRMVLEQGTDAQL
+2394 GTDDEL
-2407 GIDSAERRRLIDE
+2407 GVDGKERRNMIDE
-2420 LRGYEND
+2420 LRGYENE
-2427 SLSYVRGIEKQMRE
+2427 SVGYVRELQKLVR
-2441 MDLLQ
+2441 DLE

>member
-1 MATFNADAALKA
+1 MATFNAEAALKA

-44 IIKQLSGPPPT
+44 IIKELSGPPPT

-68 PSGAVNLL
+68 PYGAVNLL

-82 ASALLPEEM
+82 ASALLPEDM

-120 PRKFGEAVGSTAPF
+120 PRKLGESGGSTLPF
-134 FLLGPAGLAGRVSAT
+134 FALGPMGLAGRIGAT
-149 GLGVGAGAGEAR
+149 GLGIGAGAGEAR
-161 TRAEQEGATGGQRA
+161 TRAEQEGATGEQRA
-175 GATALGAVVGVTEML
+175 GATGLGAVVGVTEML

-203 KKGIMGTLTR
+203 KNGIMGTLTR
-213 AAATGGAEGL
+213 AAATGGAEGV

-231 QNLIAKGVYKPDQAI
+231 QNLIAKGIYKPDQAI

-277 QGSSTPAGKPTD
+277 QGSSTPAGQATTT
-289 LEAEQQAKR
+289 EAEQQARR
-298 LAVAQEQMGV
+298 LAREQEQMGV

-314 RAGEKL
+314 RAGEKIL
-320 LNAEER
+320 DTEER
-326 EAAKAEALAQ
+326 EVSKEEALAQ

-439 SAAAFEAAPPQME
+439 SAAAFEAAPAQME

-492 NEVDA
+492 TAEDA
-497 RRGMQRGEAALA
+497 ARGMQRGETALA

-536 EQPVTPEPTLVQKP
+536 EQPVTEPTLVQKP
-550 EALTPTTVPTTV
+550 EPLTPTTVPTTV

-632 ETDARQIEPPTDRN
+632 ETDARQTQPPAVGD
-646 GVQVSDQTGERKPA
+646 GVQVLDQTGKRKPA
-660 RRTLTVKRNGVV
+660 RRTLTVKRDGVV
-672 SPKSDVGQPIVG
+672 SPEPDVGQPVVG

-694 VQPPA
+694 IETPA
-699 PPAEPKKPMGM
+699 KTPAAPKKQMGM

-715 QPDTTEPIAEEE
+715 QPETTEPIAEEE
-727 APAVE
+727 EAPVVE

-738 WDPKNYKGLAQE
+738 WDKKNYQGLAQE
-750 IEKESTRS
+750 IEKGTTRS
-758 KEEAAQDLI
+758 PQEAAQDLV
-767 DEKKADRESKK
+767 DAKAADRESKK
-778 SIKVKSKPVQEAVE
+778 SIKVKSKPIQEAVE

-806 VAAVKT
+806 TAAVKT

-835 TSFVDDTIKAINE
+835 TSFVDDTIKAITD
-848 GIESVSKA
+848 GIDSVSKA

-938 IINDKPSARTFLFT
+938 LIHDKPSARTFLFT

-986 AGLFNIEQRVGGKT
+986 AGLFTIEQRVGGKT

-1118 KTTSGAGN
+1118 KTTSGVAATPN
-1126 VQAGVDR
+1126 AAQR

-1139 EERFS
+1139 EDTVLNKPAAEVTNADKTSALEAALQAKVAEGDVRGALKSIIDADPALYNDIDRLVARRLLLSSNLPTVEVVGEGALGMDGDKIVAGQYDAITDTVRLVDGYVGVHTLLHELVHGFLHRAVS
-1144 RQAVVQG
+1144 AHEGGQINNAGVRSLRELYDYVGKQNPALLKEYGMTNLSEFASEAMSNRKFQEALQKIPYRRQSILSWFGRAVLKALGISETDQHTALVAALISAENVMSDGRALQVSELGKPVQG
-1151 QTVQELTDEIT
+1151 TLP
-1162 KGKGVLANA
+1162 GVAN
-1171 LRRMVQSGKVRLEEK
+1171 V
-1186 HPSGEKIGGYFD
+1186 
-1198 GKTITLYA
+1198 
-1206 DGIPSGDAMAVAL
+1206 AV
-1219 HEVGAHLGLKNLLGV
+1219 
-1234 QQYNNVIKRIQ
+1234 
-1245 AMATSKEASPARA
+1245 
-1258 LAQRALSRI
+1258 
-1267 QQEDIVRGD
+1267 
-1276 EVIGDESVA
+1276 
-1285 YFIEELAKAQARGE
+1285 
-1299 LQTLGPAR
+1299 
-1307 ALWNQ
+1307 
-1312 IKAAIQ
+1312 
-1318 ATINRVFG
+1318 
-1326 TNLGVD
+1326 
-1332 AFTPE
+1332 
-1337 QIGLLANA
+1337 
-1345 AFTKESFT
+1345 
-1353 APKEGTADLASRT
+1353 
-1366 EGFTDAFR
+1366 GFT
-1374 KWFGNSKVVDAKGA
+1374 
-1388 PQVVYHTGRFDSNEI
+1388 Q
-1403 ISGAE
+1403 
-1408 KHRRSGATYP
+1408 
-1418 IGNEGIYFTD
+1418 
-1428 NPEYSAMYGRG
+1428 
-1439 EGQTMYP
+1439 
-1446 VYLSLQNPFVIED
+1446 
-1459 QAQMSKLEK
+1459 
-1468 LKQVVLGKKQLPR
+1468 
-1481 NETNTNPRTDSM
+1481 
-1493 YITPEYKAKLIAMGY
+1493 
-1508 DGIINKPYTEIVAF
+1508 
-1522 EPTQIKSAIGNRGTY
+1522 
-1537 DINNP
+1537 
-1542 DIRFSRAQGFTPQDY
+1542 QDY
-1557 DEVNRIA
+1557 DEANRIA
-1564 NSYGPAAAPA
+1564 NSLGPAAAPA
-1574 VGGLLNDSLKG
+1574 MGGLINNGLNA
-1585 MNRAAESSGLFTA
+1585 MNRATENSGVFTTLRQA
-1598 FRHKIVDKLASVE
+1598 LVDKYATVE
-1611 AKVSNKF
+1611 SKVSNMF
-1618 SMGVRDFFGNL
+1618 SKGVRDAFGNL
-1629 NPIVLARQAEDHGKV
+1629 NPMVLVRQAEDHAKI
-1644 FMSFAVDGGIKF
+1644 FMSFLSDGGIKF
-1656 NKDGLVQTFKQDASV
+1656 NKEGLVETFKQKGSAV
-1671 AQALK
+1671 QALK
-1676 DIQAFGQDA
+1676 EIDQFGKDS
-1685 GMSFD
+1685 GLGFEK
-1690 QAKEYISSILEGHR
+1690 AKEYVSSVLEGHR
-1704 AYDIQENHNK
+1704 AFDIHENYNK
-1714 PLEVSAVLR
+1714 PLEVSAVLL

-1731 ADAERAKKIDL
+1731 ADAERKKKIDL
-1742 HLTAA
+1742 HLSLA
-1747 DIASLEAKYQ
+1747 DIATLEAKYQ
-1757 KTPAIKE
+1757 KTPAIQQ
-1764 IQDTFNKTRMHTIDL
+1764 IQDTFNQTRMQVVDL

-1814 LPRGK
+1814 LPRGR

-1845 MGTLGWMVEEAMRHN
+1845 MGTLGWMVEESMRHN
-1860 ASVKLLNEMELS
+1860 ASTKLLDEMQLA

-1886 KDLVVRLYKDG
+1886 KNLVVRLYENG

-1908 DILAFKQAPEIN
+1908 DLLAFKQAPEVN
-1920 NFLVNGLTATSKILR
+1920 NMLVNGLAATSRFLR
-1935 VSVTAMP
+1935 ISVTAMP
-1942 PFAIKQVVEDATRA
+1942 PFAVKQVVEDATRA

-1974 NLPRA
+1974 NMPRI
-1979 FFGEVTGR
+1979 FFGEVLGR
-1987 KSPVAKVLEQLGVI
+1987 KSPAAKRMEELGIV
-2001 GDYDLNIYKPTTAI
+2001 GDYDFNIYQPTNEI
-2015 EKDIGAKKRGMA
+2015 EKEIGAKGRGTA
-2027 GAIFH
+2027 GTIFH
-2032 TLEGFT
+2032 MLEKFT

-2052 TIRDTKSA
+2052 TMRET
-2060 QNPEGDTLLAQTRA
+2060 NGDEVLAQTRA

-2091 ATRIIPFFNAYAQG
+2091 AARVIPFFNAYAQG
-2105 MDVLYRSASGIDSSS
+2105 MDVLYRAASGIDSSS
-2120 SIERGAARR
+2120 AVERTTARR

-2138 TAMGFAY
+2138 SALGFAY
-2145 AIAMSDDDGYKEA
+2145 ALAMSDDEGYKNA
-2158 TDEKRD
+2158 TDDVRD
-2164 NNWLLPNN
+2164 SNWLLPNG
-2172 YKIPCPKELGF
+2172 YKLPTPKELGF
-2183 LFKVIPERIVEYMNR
+2183 IYKVIPERIVEYYR
-2198 KGTPEEQSVMDAL
+2198 RQGTPEEQSAMNAL

-2216 AGYSAYSTPTTI
+2216 AAYSAYSSPTTV
-2228 PSYVRPVIENMAN
+2228 PSYVRPILENMTN

-2246 QRELESTDLQKKLP
+2246 QRELESASMQRFQP
-2260 GYRYTSTTSEV
+2260 GQRFTSSTSEL
-2271 AKSLGEA
+2271 AKGIGEA
-2278 TNVSPIKIDNLLKG
+2278 TNISPIKIDNLLKG

-2299 TTLLI
+2299 TTLLA
-2304 TDAMLNPTRPDRPIS
+2304 TDAMLNPTRPDRPIY
-2319 QLPFASIFTYDTVG
+2319 QMPFGSIFTYDTVG

-2351 STFKDLLK
+2351 ATYKDILK
-2359 YNPEKAQKFL
+2359 HDPEKALKFY
-2369 EENQS
+2369 EDNAS
-2374 LIAMAPLINK
+2374 LIAIAPQVNK
-2384 SLKDLSETRS
+2384 SLKELSDLRRLRTAIER
-2394 VRMVLEQGTDAQL
+2394 GTDDEL
-2407 GIDSAERRRLIDE
+2407 GVDGKERRNMIDE
-2420 LRGYEND
+2420 LRGYENE
-2427 SLSYVRGIEKQMRE
+2427 SVSYVRELQKLVQ
-2441 MDLLQ
+2441 DLE

>member
-120 PRKFGEAVGSTAPF
+120 PRKFGESLGSTAPF
-134 FLLGPAGLAGRVSAT
+134 FLLGPAGLAGRVGAT

-314 RAGEKL
+314 RAGEKI

-326 EAAKAEALAQ
+326 EVSKEEALAQ

-374 NYVELSKE
+374 AYVELSKE

-536 EQPVTPEPTLVQKP
+536 EQPVTEPTLVQKP
-550 EALTPTTVPTTV
+550 EPLTPTTVPTTV

-622 ARPEFEAVKG
+622 ARPEFQAVAPAQEITKG
-632 ETDARQIEPPTDRN
+632 ETDARQIEPPTDRD
-646 GVQVSDQTGERKPA
+646 GVQVSDQTGERKPT

-672 SPKSDVGQPIVG
+672 SPKPDVGQPVVG
-684 EAEQSTPVEE
+684 EAEQSAPVEEVQPQVEE

-778 SIKVKSKPVQEAVE
+778 SIKVKSKPIQEAVE

-821 AKHYKQPKFNKVAE
+821 AKHYKQPNFNKVAE
-835 TSFVDDTIKAINE
+835 TSFVDDTIKAITD
-848 GIESVSKA
+848 GIDSVSKA

-877 AFMGLPEAAIISSPA
+877 AFMSLPEAAIISSPA

-958 MQSKTLQGIGV
+958 MQSKTLQGVGV

-1133 TLYGKP
+1133 TIYGKP

-1144 RQAVVQG
+1144 RQEVMQG
-1151 QTVQELTDEIT
+1151 QTVQELTDEIA

-1171 LRRMVQSGKVRLEEK
+1171 LRRMVQSGKVKLEEK

-1234 QQYNNVIKRIQ
+1234 QQYNNIIKRIQ

-1299 LQTLGPAR
+1299 LQTVGPAR

-1353 APKEGTADLASRT
+1353 GTKEGTADLASRT
-1366 EGFTDAFR
+1366 NTFTDAFR
-1374 KWFGNSKVVDAKGA
+1374 KWFGDSKVVDEEGNPIRVYHGTTQDISKFKMSPDGALGAGIYLTPNPEFAGTYADTSNLARSDAALDEQGGQNIMPLYASIKKPLVLSAKGDPMVDA
-1388 PQVVYHTGRFDSNEI
+1388 LTQLGLTREKAEAMVEKAYEEKGYIGKQVMTR
-1403 ISGAE
+1403 A
-1408 KHRRSGATYP
+1408 
-1418 IGNEGIYFTD
+1418 
-1428 NPEYSAMYGRG
+1428 
-1439 EGQTMYP
+1439 
-1446 VYLSLQNPFVIED
+1446 
-1459 QAQMSKLEK
+1459 QAQ
-1468 LKQVVLGKKQLPR
+1468 
-1481 NETNTNPRTDSM
+1481 
-1493 YITPEYKAKLIAMGY
+1493 GY
-1508 DGIINKPYTEIVAF
+1508 DGLMQYRDGKLTEVVAF
-1522 EPTQIKSAIGNRGTY
+1522 SANQIKSATGNTGAF

-1542 DIRFSRAQGFTPQDY
+1542 DIRFSRAQGYTQQDY

-1872 GFAEKHPTINAAKN
+1872 GFAEKQPTINAAKN
-1886 KDLVVRLYKDG
+1886 KDLVVRLYEDG

-2183 LFKVIPERIVEYMNR
+2183 LFKVIPERIVEYFNR
-2198 KGTPEEQSVMDAL
+2198 SGTPEEQSVMAAL
-2211 SGVMK
+2211 SSVVLAMIE
-2216 AGYSAYSTPTTI
+2216 STSNTLLSESSIRIAFTGGAATIRPFAIRFFTTSTRT
-2228 PSYVRPVIENMAN
+2228 P
-2241 YSFFL
+2241 SFF
-2246 QRELESTDLQKKLP
+2246 S
-2260 GYRYTSTTSEV
+2260 
-2271 AKSLGEA
+2271 AF
-2278 TNVSPIKIDNLLKG
+2278 NVSW
-2292 MFGMAGS
+2292 
-2299 TTLLI
+2299 
-2304 TDAMLNPTRPDRPIS
+2304 
-2319 QLPFASIFTYDTVG
+2319 
-2333 GRAKTEFYDLR
+2333 
-2344 ERVSQAD
+2344 
-2351 STFKDLLK
+2351 
-2359 YNPEKAQKFL
+2359 
-2369 EENQS
+2369 
-2374 LIAMAPLINK
+2374 
-2384 SLKDLSETRS
+2384 
-2394 VRMVLEQGTDAQL
+2394 
-2407 GIDSAERRRLIDE
+2407 
-2420 LRGYEND
+2420 
-2427 SLSYVRGIEKQMRE
+2427 
-2441 MDLLQ
+2441 

>member
-1 MATFNADAALKA
+1 MATFNAEAALKA
-13 GYTELQIA
+13 GYSEQQIA

-38 GYAPAD
+38 GYTPAD

-120 PRKFGEAVGSTAPF
+120 PRKFGEAFGSTAPF
-134 FLLGPAGLAGRVSAT
+134 FALGPAGLAGRIGAT

-161 TRAEQEGATGGQRA
+161 TRAEQEGATGEQRA
-175 GATALGAVVGVTEML
+175 GATGLGAVVGVTEML

-213 AAATGGAEGL
+213 AAATGGAEGV

-231 QNLIAKGVYKPDQAI
+231 QNLIAKGIYKPDQAI

-277 QGSSTPAGKPTD
+277 QGSSTRAGEVPQGD
-289 LEAEQQAKR
+289 AEQQARR
-298 LAVAQEQMGV
+298 LAREQEQMGV

-314 RAGEKL
+314 RAGEKISDT
-320 LNAEER
+320 EER
-326 EAAKAEALAQ
+326 EAAKVEALAQ

-345 LNAEARAQREADLKA
+345 LNAEARAQREANLKA
-360 AFPTDYADVMQRTD
+360 AFPTDYSDVMQRTD
-374 NYVELSKE
+374 AYVELSKE

-477 EAPVAEPTKRFPTFK
+477 EATVAGPTKRFPTFK
-492 NEVDA
+492 TAEDA
-497 RRGMQRGEAALA
+497 VRGMKRGEAALA

-536 EQPVTPEPTLVQKP
+536 GQPVTPEPTLVQKP
-550 EALTPTTVPTTV
+550 EPLTPTTVPTTV

-582 HGIMGKDIADPAQ
+582 HGIMGKDISDPAQ

-632 ETDARQIEPPTDRN
+632 ETNAGQNEPPTDRN
-646 GVQVSDQTGERKPA
+646 GVQALDQTGEGKPA

-672 SPKSDVGQPIVG
+672 SPKPDVGQPIVG
-684 EAEQSTPVEE
+684 EAEQSAPVEPQAE
-694 VQPPA
+694 TQA
-699 PPAEPKKPMGM
+699 PAEPKKPMGM

-715 QPDTTEPIAEEE
+715 QPDTTEPIAEEEE

-806 VAAVKT
+806 TAAVKT

-932 ARDKLF
+932 TRDKLF
-938 IINDKPSARTFLFT
+938 LIHDKPSARTFLFT

-1118 KTTSGAGN
+1118 KTTSGVMATPN
-1126 VQAGVDR
+1126 AAQR

-1139 EERFS
+1139 EDTVLNKPAAEVTNADKTS
-1144 RQAVVQG
+1144 ALEAALQAKVAEGDVRGALKSIIDADPALYNDIDRLVARRLLLSSSLPTVEVVGEGALGMDGDKIIAG
-1151 QTVQELTDEIT
+1151 QYDAITDT
-1162 KGKGVLANA
+1162 
-1171 LRRMVQSGKVRLEEK
+1171 VRLVD
-1186 HPSGEKIGGYFD
+1186 GY
-1198 GKTITLYA
+1198 
-1206 DGIPSGDAMAVAL
+1206 
-1219 HEVGAHLGLKNLLGV
+1219 VGAHTLLHELVHGFLHRAVSAHEGGQINNAGVRSLRELYDYVGKQNPALLKEYGMTNLSEFASEAMSNRKFQEALQKIPYRRQSILSWFGRAVLKALGISETDQHTALVAALISAE
-1234 QQYNNVIKRIQ
+1234 NV
-1245 AMATSKEASPARA
+1245 MSDGRA
-1258 LAQRALSRI
+1258 L
-1267 QQEDIVRGD
+1267 
-1276 EVIGDESVA
+1276 
-1285 YFIEELAKAQARGE
+1285 
-1299 LQTLGPAR
+1299 
-1307 ALWNQ
+1307 
-1312 IKAAIQ
+1312 
-1318 ATINRVFG
+1318 
-1326 TNLGVD
+1326 
-1332 AFTPE
+1332 
-1337 QIGLLANA
+1337 
-1345 AFTKESFT
+1345 
-1353 APKEGTADLASRT
+1353 
-1366 EGFTDAFR
+1366 
-1374 KWFGNSKVVDAKGA
+1374 
-1388 PQVVYHTGRFDSNEI
+1388 QV
-1403 ISGAE
+1403 
-1408 KHRRSGATYP
+1408 
-1418 IGNEGIYFTD
+1418 
-1428 NPEYSAMYGRG
+1428 
-1439 EGQTMYP
+1439 
-1446 VYLSLQNPFVIED
+1446 
-1459 QAQMSKLEK
+1459 LE
-1468 LKQVVLGKKQLPR
+1468 LGKPVQGTLP
-1481 NETNTNPRTDSM
+1481 
-1493 YITPEYKAKLIAMGY
+1493 G
-1508 DGIINKPYTEIVAF
+1508 VANV
-1522 EPTQIKSAIGNRGTY
+1522 AV
-1537 DINNP
+1537 
-1542 DIRFSRAQGFTPQDY
+1542 GFTPQDY
-1557 DEVNRIA
+1557 EEANRIA
-1564 NSYGPAAAPA
+1564 NSLGPAAAPA
-1574 VGGLLNDSLKG
+1574 MGGLINNGLNA
-1585 MNRAAESSGLFTA
+1585 MNRATENSGVFTTLRQA
-1598 FRHKIVDKLASVE
+1598 LVDKYATVE
-1611 AKVSNKF
+1611 SKVSNMF
-1618 SMGVRDFFGNL
+1618 SKGVRDAFGNL
-1629 NPIVLARQAEDHGKV
+1629 NPMVLVRQAEDHAKV
-1644 FMSFAVDGGIKF
+1644 FMSFLSDGGIKF
-1656 NKDGLVQTFKQDASV
+1656 NKEGLVETFKQKGSAV
-1671 AQALK
+1671 QALK
-1676 DIQAFGQDA
+1676 EIDQFAKDA
-1685 GMSFD
+1685 GISFEE
-1690 QAKEYISSILEGHR
+1690 AKTYVSSVLEGHR
-1704 AYDIQENHNK
+1704 AFDIYENYNK
-1714 PLEVSAVLR
+1714 PLEVSAVLL

-1731 ADAERAKKIDL
+1731 ADAERKKKIDL
-1742 HLTAA
+1742 HLSLA
-1747 DIASLEAKYQ
+1747 DIATLEAKYQ
-1757 KTPAIKE
+1757 KTPAIQQ
-1764 IQDTFNKTRMHTIDL
+1764 IQDTFNQTRMQVVDL

-1860 ASVKLLNEMELS
+1860 ASTKLLDEMQLA

-1886 KDLVVRLYKDG
+1886 KNLVVRLYEDG

-1908 DILAFKQAPEIN
+1908 DLLAFKQAPEVN
-1920 NFLVNGLTATSKILR
+1920 NMLVNGLAATSRFLR
-1935 VSVTAMP
+1935 ISVTAMP
-1942 PFAIKQVVEDATRA
+1942 PFAVKQVVEDATRA
-1956 AFYSGV
+1956 AMYSGV

-1974 NLPRA
+1974 NMPRI
-1979 FFGEVTGR
+1979 FFGEVLGR
-1987 KSPVAKVLEQLGVI
+1987 KSPAAKRMEELGIV
-2001 GDYDLNIYKPTTAI
+2001 GDYDFNIYQPTNEI
-2015 EKDIGAKKRGMA
+2015 EKEIGAKSRGVA
-2027 GAIFH
+2027 GRIFH
-2032 TLEGFT
+2032 TLEKFT

-2052 TIRDTKSA
+2052 TMRES
-2060 QNPEGDTLLAQTRA
+2060 NGDEVLAQTRA

-2091 ATRIIPFFNAYAQG
+2091 AARVIPFFNAYAQG
-2105 MDVLYRSASGIDSSS
+2105 MDVLYRAASGIDSSS
-2120 SIERGAARR
+2120 SVERTAARR

-2138 TAMGFAY
+2138 SALGFAY
-2145 AIAMSDDDGYKEA
+2145 AIAMSDDEGYKNA
-2158 TDEKRD
+2158 TDDVRD
-2164 NNWLLPNN
+2164 SNWLLPNG
-2172 YKIPCPKELGF
+2172 YKLPSPKELGF
-2183 LFKVIPERIVEYMNR
+2183 IYKVIPERIVEYYR
-2198 KGTPEEQSVMDAL
+2198 RSGTPEEQSALNAL
-2211 SGVMK
+2211 SGVVK
-2216 AGYSAYSTPTTI
+2216 AAYSAYSSPTTV
-2228 PSYVRPVIENMAN
+2228 PSYVRPILENMTN

-2246 QRELESTDLQKKLP
+2246 QRELESASMQRLQP
-2260 GYRYTSTTSEV
+2260 GQRFTSSTSEL
-2271 AKSLGEA
+2271 AKGIGEA
-2278 TNVSPIKIDNLLKG
+2278 TNTSPIKIDNLFKG

-2299 TTLLI
+2299 TTLLA
-2304 TDAMLNPTRPDRPIS
+2304 TDAMLNPTRPDRPIY
-2319 QLPFASIFTYDTVG
+2319 QMPFGSIFTYDTIG

-2351 STFKDLLK
+2351 ATFKDLLK
-2359 YNPEKAQKFL
+2359 RDPVKAEKFL
-2369 EENQS
+2369 EKNES
-2374 LIAMAPLINK
+2374 LIAMAPLVNK
-2384 SLKDLSETRS
+2384 SLEELSNMRRLRTAI
-2394 VRMVLEQGTDAQL
+2394 EQGTDEQI
-2407 GIDSAERRRLIDE
+2407 GIDSKERRKMIDE

-2427 SLSYVRGIEKQMRE
+2427 SVSYVRELEKQMRE